1 MENIEEFNVTDTML
15 WSKVKEGLTKKW
27 LENEADTRDVDYLV
41 EVYNETYDG
50 GIFNSLEDAVYDA
63 FRDVNEAFDCGV
75 NSQGNYDSYDDWFK
89 VESYE
94 NMVYIW
100 NDSSMLDKLVD
111 EMSSDIRYLAQEID
125 DDKIDSDSTYRN
137 IVKDITLTQRHYKK
151 ELEVINSDLFKY
163 IEKNTQKGYA
173 VGSLKEND
181 VIHFEDRTKTLD
193 IVPVSEELT
202 KLIDDKNTGVR
213 VLLDNNSAFLR
224 GALYNTIIENN
235 AKSYSEVA
243 CQFRSYYDLD
253 DEFIERHQAEIDE
266 VNLNFAK
273 IGEFI
278 Q

>member
-15 WSKVKEGLTKKW
+15 WERVKEGLTKKW
-27 LENEADTRDVDYLV
+27 LENEADTSDIDYLV

-63 FRDVNEAFDCGV
+63 FSDVWDAFDCGV

-89 VESYE
+89 VESYD
-94 NMVYIW
+94 NMLYSW
-100 NDSSMLDKLVD
+100 NDSSMLDKIVD

-125 DDKIDSDSTYRN
+125 DNKVDSDNTYRD

-163 IEKNTQKGYA
+163 IERNTQKGYS
-173 VGSLKEND
+173 VESIKGNDIVRFENTY
-181 VIHFEDRTKTLD
+181 E

-202 KLIDDKNTGVR
+202 KLIDDKNAGVR
-213 VLLDNNSAFLR
+213 ALLDSNGAFLK
-224 GALYNTIIENN
+224 GALYNTMIENN
-235 AKSYSEVA
+235 AKSYSEVGY
-243 CQFRSYYDLD
+243 QFMNYYGLD
-253 DEFIERHQAEIDE
+253 NEFIERHQAEIDE
-266 VNLNFAK
+266 VNENFAK